1 LEIQRPVVGGRGL
14 ALREIWV
21 GGGRG
26 GGLKYVPIHWASG
39 SVDFFW
45 NNPIVLAHQ

>member
-26 GGLKYVPIHWASG
+26 GGLKICAHSLGIRVCG
-39 SVDFFW
+39 FF
-45 NNPIVLAHQ
+45 LE